1 VEAAVSVAGP
11 APPQYGAAAKAEWG
25 LAPELANLNHGSF
38 GSTPLAVMAAQDAWR
53 RRIEANPTRFMSRE
67 SRPLLREA
75 ARRVAAE
82 LGAEGDDLVFSENA
96 TSAANAVLRSLD
108 FRSGDEILI
117 TSLGYPAI
125 RNAAL
130 YVASRAGARVV
141 EVEIPLPVRDAQ
153 AILSAV
159 QAKLTGRTRLAIFD
173 HICSGS
179 ALVLPVERLTES
191 AHRAGAAVLIDGAH
205 VPGQLPLDLAG
216 LGVEYYVGNLHKWL
230 MAPRGT
236 GFLWARR
243 DLQPA
248 LHPLTIS
255 HGYRKGFIEEFD
267 WTGTKE
273 LTGWLSA
280 PAGIEFFHRMGGERL
295 MVRNRELAHAMARM
309 LSEAWSTPLA
319 GPMEMFAAMA
329 VIALPNAGPVTP
341 ERSTEL
347 RHYLAEQH
355 GIEAAVGA
363 ADGRLWVRIMAQA
376 YNEPADYDRLRHAF
390 ERGARSDV

>member
-1 VEAAVSVAGP
+1 MSADSGSNL
-11 APPQYGAAAKAEWG
+11 YGAAAKAEWG
-25 LAPELANLNHGSF
+25 LARGLVNLNHGSF
-38 GSTPLAVMAAQDAWR
+38 GSTPLVVMAAQDAWR
-53 RRIEANPTRFMSRE
+53 HRIESNPTKFMSRE

-75 ARRVAAE
+75 AQKVAAE

-108 FRSGDEILI
+108 FMPGDEILI

-141 EVEIPLPVRDAQ
+141 EVEISMPVRGPDD
-153 AILSAV
+153 IVSAV
-159 QAKLTGRTRLAIFD
+159 EARLGDRTRLAIFD
-173 HICSGS
+173 HICSHS
-179 ALVLPVERLTES
+179 ALVLPVERLTQVS
-191 AHRAGAAVLIDGAH
+191 HRAGAAVLIDGAH

-216 LGVEYYVGNLHKWL
+216 LGVEYYVANLHKWL

-255 HGYRKGFIEEFD
+255 HGYQKGFIAEFD

-273 LTGWLSA
+273 LAGWLSA
-280 PAGIEFFHRMGGERL
+280 PDGIAFFHRMGGARL
-295 MVRNRELAHAMARM
+295 MARNRELAHAMARM
-309 LSEAWSTPLA
+309 LSEAWKTPLG
-319 GPMEMFAAMA
+319 GPLEMFAAMA
-329 VIALPNAGPVTP
+329 VIALPNAGPATA
-341 ERSTEL
+341 ERATEL
-347 RHYLAEQH
+347 RVQLAEQH
-355 GIEAAVGA
+355 NIEAAVNVS
-363 ADGRLWVRIMAQA
+363 DGRLWVRIMAQA
-376 YNEPADYDRLRHAF
+376 YNEPEDYERLRRAF
-390 ERGARSDV
+390 QP

>member
-1 VEAAVSVAGP
+1 VSADAGARP
-11 APPQYGAAAKAEWG
+11 LYGAAAKAEWG

-53 RRIEANPTRFMSRE
+53 RRIEANPTQFMSRE
-67 SRPLLREA
+67 SRPALRDA

-82 LGAEGDDLVFSENA
+82 LGAEGDDIVFSENA

-108 FRSGDEILI
+108 FKPGDEILI

-130 YVASRAGARVV
+130 YVADRSGAGVV
-141 EVEIPLPVRDAQ
+141 EVGIPLPVRDADS
-153 AILSAV
+153 ILAAV
-159 QAKLTGRTRLAIFD
+159 QAMLSGRTRLAIFD

-179 ALVLPVERLTES
+179 ALVLPVERLTGL

-205 VPGQLPLDLAG
+205 VPGQLPLDLAE
-216 LGVEYYVGNLHKWL
+216 LGVEYYVANLHKWL

-236 GFLWARR
+236 GILWARR
-243 DLQPA
+243 DLQA
-248 LHPLTIS
+248 GLHPLTIS

-280 PAGIEFFHRMGGERL
+280 PAGIDFFHRLGGERL
-295 MVRNRELAHAMARM
+295 MARNRELALAMGRM
-309 LSEAWSTPLA
+309 LSKAWDTPLA
-319 GPMEMFAAMA
+319 GPLQMFAAMA
-329 VIALPNAGPVTP
+329 VVALPNAGPATF

-347 RHYLAEQH
+347 RLYLAEQH
-355 GIEAAVGA
+355 GIEAAVNA
-363 ADGRLWVRIMAQA
+363 SDGRLWVRIMAQA
-376 YNEPADYDRLRHAF
+376 YNEPADYERLRRAF
-390 ERGARSDV
+390 ERIA

>member
-1 VEAAVSVAGP
+1 VSADAGARP
-11 APPQYGAAAKAEWG
+11 LYGAAAKAEWG

-38 GSTPLAVMAAQDAWR
+38 GSTSLAVMAAQDAWR
-53 RRIEANPTRFMSRE
+53 RRIEANPTQFMSRE
-67 SRPLLREA
+67 SRPALRDA

-82 LGAEGDDLVFSENA
+82 LGAEGDDIVFSENA

-108 FRSGDEILI
+108 FKPGDEILI

-130 YVASRAGARVV
+130 YVADRAGAGVV
-141 EVEIPLPVRDAQ
+141 EVGIPLPVRDADS
-153 AILSAV
+153 ILAAV
-159 QAKLTGRTRLAIFD
+159 QAKLSGRTRLAIFD

-179 ALVLPVERLTES
+179 ALVLPVERLTGL

-205 VPGQLPLDLAG
+205 VPGQLPLDLAE
-216 LGVEYYVGNLHKWL
+216 LGVEYYVANLHKWL

-236 GFLWARR
+236 GILWARR
-243 DLQPA
+243 DLQA
-248 LHPLTIS
+248 GLHPLTIS

-280 PAGIEFFHRMGGERL
+280 PAGIDFFHRLGGERL
-295 MVRNRELAHAMARM
+295 MARNRELALAMGRM
-309 LSEAWSTPLA
+309 LSKAWDTPLA
-319 GPMEMFAAMA
+319 GPLQMFAAMA
-329 VIALPNAGPVTP
+329 VVALPNAGPATF

-347 RHYLAEQH
+347 RLYLAEQH
-355 GIEAAVGA
+355 GIEAAVNA
-363 ADGRLWVRIMAQA
+363 SDGRLWVRIMAQA
-376 YNEPADYDRLRHAF
+376 YNEPADYERLRRAF
-390 ERGARSDV
+390 ERIA

>member
-1 VEAAVSVAGP
+1 VAADAGARP
-11 APPQYGAAAKAEWG
+11 LYGAAAKAEWG
-25 LAPELANLNHGSF
+25 LAPGLANLNHGSF
-38 GSTPLAVMAAQDAWR
+38 GSTPSAVMAAQDAWR

-75 ARRVAAE
+75 AHKVAAE
-82 LGAEGDDLVFSENA
+82 LGAQGDDLVFSENA
-96 TSAANAVLRSLD
+96 PPAANAVLRSLD
-108 FRSGDEILI
+108 FEPGDEILI

-130 YVASRAGARVV
+130 YVASRAQARAV
-141 EVEIPLPVRDAQ
+141 EVEIPLPVRDAE

-159 QAKLTGRTRLAIFD
+159 EAKLTGRTRLAIFD

-179 ALVLPVERLTES
+179 ALVLPVERLTAA

-280 PAGIEFFHRMGGERL
+280 PAGIEFFHRMGGAHL
-295 MVRNRELAHAMARM
+295 MTRNRELAHAMARM
-309 LSEAWSTPLA
+309 LSDAWKTPLA
-319 GPMEMFAAMA
+319 GPLEMFAAMA
-329 VIALPNAGPVTP
+329 VVALPNAGPATL
-341 ERSTEL
+341 ERATEL
-347 RHYLAEQH
+347 RHFLAEQH
-355 GIEAAVGA
+355 AIEAAVNA
-363 ADGRLWVRIMAQA
+363 VDGRLWVRIMAQA
-376 YNEPADYDRLRHAF
+376 YNEPADYDRLRRAF
-390 ERGARSDV
+390 DGNARSDP

>member
-1 VEAAVSVAGP
+1 MKGAASLAVAP
-11 APPQYGAAAKAEWG
+11 EYGAAAKREWG
-25 LAPELANLNHGSF
+25 LEPELANLNHGSF
-38 GSTPLAVMAAQDAWR
+38 GSTPSAVMAAQDAWR

-75 ARRVAAE
+75 AHRVAAE
-82 LGAEGDDLVFSENA
+82 LGSDGDDLVFSENA

-108 FRSGDEILI
+108 FEPGDEILI

-130 YVASRAGARVV
+130 YVADRAGAGVV
-141 EVEIPLPVRDAQ
+141 EVGIPLPVRDADS
-153 AILSAV
+153 ILAAV
-159 QAKLTGRTRLAIFD
+159 QAMLSGRTRLAIFD

-179 ALVLPVERLTES
+179 ALVLPVERLTGL

-216 LGVEYYVGNLHKWL
+216 LGVEYYVANLHKWL

-236 GFLWARR
+236 GILWARR
-243 DLQPA
+243 DLQA
-248 LHPLTIS
+248 GLHPLTIS
-255 HGYRKGFIEEFD
+255 HGYRKGFVEEFD

-280 PAGIEFFHRMGGERL
+280 PAGIDFFHRLGGERL
-295 MVRNRELAHAMARM
+295 MARNRELAQAMGRM
-309 LSEAWSTPLA
+309 LSEAWNTPLA
-319 GPMEMFAAMA
+319 GPLEMFAAMT
-329 VIALPNAGPVTP
+329 VVALPNAGPATF

-347 RHYLAEQH
+347 RLYLAEQH
-355 GIEAAVGA
+355 GIEAAVIA
-363 ADGRLWVRIMAQA
+363 SDGRLWVRIMAQA
-376 YNEPADYDRLRHAF
+376 YNEPADYERLRRAF
-390 ERGARSDV
+390 ERIA

>member
-1 VEAAVSVAGP
+1 VKGAAAGLAVAP
-11 APPQYGAAAKAEWG
+11 EYGAAAKREWG
-25 LAPELANLNHGSF
+25 LEPELANLNHGSF
-38 GSTPLAVMAAQDAWR
+38 GSTPSAVMAAQDAWR

-67 SRPLLREA
+67 SRLLLREA
-75 ARRVAAE
+75 AHKVAAE
-82 LGAEGDDLVFSENA
+82 LGSDGDDLVFSENA

-108 FRSGDEILI
+108 FKPGDEILV

-141 EVEIPLPVRDAQ
+141 EAEIPLPVSDAE
-153 AILSAV
+153 AILSDV
-159 QAKLTGRTRLAIFD
+159 EPKLTRRTRLAVFD
-173 HICSGS
+173 HICSAS
-179 ALVLPVERLTES
+179 ALVLPVARLTEI

-205 VPGQLPLDLAG
+205 VPGQLPLGLAG

-295 MVRNRELAHAMARM
+295 MARNRELAHAMARR
-309 LSEAWSTPLA
+309 LSEAWGTPLG
-319 GPMEMFAAMA
+319 GPLEMFASMA
-329 VIALPNAGPVTP
+329 VVALPNAGPATL

-347 RHYLAEQH
+347 RLHLAELH
-355 GIEAAVGA
+355 GIEAAVSA
-363 ADGRLWVRIMAQA
+363 IDGRLWVRIMAQA
-376 YNEPADYDRLRHAF
+376 YNEPADYERLRRAF
-390 ERGARSDV
+390 DDRDRSDP

>member
-1 VEAAVSVAGP
+1 MAADAGARP
-11 APPQYGAAAKAEWG
+11 LYGAAAKAEWG

-53 RRIEANPTRFMSRE
+53 RRIEANPTQFMSRE
-67 SRPLLREA
+67 SRPALRDA

-82 LGAEGDDLVFSENA
+82 LGAEGDDIVFSENA

-108 FRSGDEILI
+108 FKPGDEILI

-130 YVASRAGARVV
+130 YVADRAGAGVV
-141 EVEIPLPVRDAQ
+141 EVGIPLPVRDADS
-153 AILSAV
+153 ILAAV
-159 QAKLTGRTRLAIFD
+159 QAMLSGRTRLAIFD

-179 ALVLPVERLTES
+179 ALVLPVERLTGL

-205 VPGQLPLDLAG
+205 VPGQLPLDLAE
-216 LGVEYYVGNLHKWL
+216 LGVEYYVANLHKWL

-236 GFLWARR
+236 GILWARR
-243 DLQPA
+243 DLQA
-248 LHPLTIS
+248 GLHPLTIS

-280 PAGIEFFHRMGGERL
+280 PAGIDFFHRLGGERL
-295 MVRNRELAHAMARM
+295 MARNRELALAMGRM
-309 LSEAWSTPLA
+309 LGKAWDTPLA
-319 GPMEMFAAMA
+319 GPLEMFAAMA
-329 VIALPNAGPVTP
+329 VVALPNAGPATF

-347 RHYLAEQH
+347 RLYLAEQH
-355 GIEAAVGA
+355 GIEAAVNA
-363 ADGRLWVRIMAQA
+363 SDGRLWVRIMAQA
-376 YNEPADYDRLRHAF
+376 YNEPADYERLRRAF
-390 ERGARSDV
+390 ERIA

>member
-1 VEAAVSVAGP
+1 VPAATGAR
-11 APPQYGAAAKAEWG
+11 QLYGAAAKAEWG
-25 LAPELANLNHGSF
+25 LAPGIANLNHGSF

-53 RRIEANPTRFMSRE
+53 RRIEANPTRFMSRDA
-67 SRPLLREA
+67 RLLLREA
-75 ARRVAAE
+75 ARKVAAE
-82 LGAEGDDLVFSENA
+82 LGSAGDDLVFSENA

-108 FRSGDEILI
+108 FKPGDEILI
-117 TSLGYPAI
+117 TGLGYPAI

-130 YVASRAGARVV
+130 YAASRAEARVV
-141 EVEIPLPVRDAQ
+141 EVEIPLPVRDAE
-153 AILSAV
+153 AILAAV
-159 QAKLTGRTRLAIFD
+159 AAKLSARTRLAIFD
-173 HICSGS
+173 HICSHS
-179 ALVLPVERLTES
+179 ALVLPVDRLAAL

-205 VPGQLPLDLAG
+205 APGQVPLDLG
-216 LGVEYYVGNLHKWL
+216 SLGVEYYVANLHKWL

-273 LTGWLSA
+273 LSGWLSA

-295 MVRNRELAHAMARM
+295 MQRNRELAHDMARM
-309 LSEAWSTPLA
+309 LSEAWGTPLV
-319 GPMEMFAAMA
+319 GPTDMFAAMA
-329 VIALPNAGPVTP
+329 VIALPKAGPATP

-347 RHYLAEQH
+347 RLYLAEQH
-355 GIEAAVGA
+355 GIEAAVSA
-363 ADGRLWVRIMAQA
+363 VDGRLWVRIMAQA
-376 YNEPADYDRLRHAF
+376 YNEPADYERLRRAF
-390 ERGARSDV
+390 EP

>member
-1 VEAAVSVAGP
+1 MSADAGARP
-11 APPQYGAAAKAEWG
+11 LYGAAAKAEWG

-53 RRIEANPTRFMSRE
+53 RRIEANPTQFMSRE
-67 SRPLLREA
+67 SRPALRDA

-82 LGAEGDDLVFSENA
+82 LGAEGDDIVFSENA

-108 FRSGDEILI
+108 FKPGDEILI

-130 YVASRAGARVV
+130 YVADRAGAGVV
-141 EVEIPLPVRDAQ
+141 EVGIPLPVRDADS
-153 AILSAV
+153 ILAAV
-159 QAKLTGRTRLAIFD
+159 QAMLSGRTRLAIFD

-179 ALVLPVERLTES
+179 ALVLPVERLTGL

-216 LGVEYYVGNLHKWL
+216 LGVEYYVANLHKWL

-236 GFLWARR
+236 GILWARR
-243 DLQPA
+243 HLQA
-248 LHPLTIS
+248 GLHPLTIS

-280 PAGIEFFHRMGGERL
+280 PAGIDFFHRLGGERL
-295 MVRNRELAHAMARM
+295 MARNRELALAMGRM
-309 LSEAWSTPLA
+309 LSKAWDTPLA
-319 GPMEMFAAMA
+319 GPLQMFAAMA
-329 VIALPNAGPVTP
+329 VVALPNAGPATF

-347 RHYLAEQH
+347 RLYLAEQH
-355 GIEAAVGA
+355 GIEAAVSA
-363 ADGRLWVRIMAQA
+363 MDRRLWVRIMAQA
-376 YNEPADYDRLRHAF
+376 YNEPADYERLRRAF
-390 ERGARSDV
+390 ERIA

>member
-1 VEAAVSVAGP
+1 MSADSLGNL
-11 APPQYGAAAKAEWG
+11 YGAVAKAEWG
-25 LAPELANLNHGSF
+25 LTPLLANLNHGSF
-38 GSTPLAVMAAQDAWR
+38 GSTPLAVMATQDAWR
-53 RRIEANPTRFMSRE
+53 RRIEANPTKFMSRE
-67 SRPLLREA
+67 SRPALREA
-75 ARRVAAE
+75 AHKVAAE
-82 LGAEGDDLVFSENA
+82 LGSDGDDLVFSENA

-108 FRSGDEILI
+108 FRPGDEILI

-141 EVEIPLPVRDAQ
+141 EVEVPLPVRDAE
-153 AILSAV
+153 AIVSAV
-159 QAKLTGRTRLAIFD
+159 EAKLSGRTRLAIFD
-173 HICSGS
+173 HICSHS
-179 ALVLPVERLTES
+179 ALVLPVARLTEV

-205 VPGQLPLDLAG
+205 VPGQLPLDLRA
-216 LGVEYYVGNLHKWL
+216 LGVEYYVANLHKWL

-255 HGYRKGFIEEFD
+255 HGYQKGYVAEFD

-280 PAGIEFFHRMGGERL
+280 PAGIEFFHRMGGVRL
-295 MVRNRELAHAMARM
+295 MARNRELAHAMGRM
-309 LSEAWSTPLA
+309 LSEAWGTPLA
-319 GPMEMFAAMA
+319 GPLEMFAAM
-329 VIALPNAGPVTP
+329 VVLELPNAGPATQ

-347 RHYLAEQH
+347 RLQLAEQH
-355 GIEAAVGA
+355 NIEAAVNVS
-363 ADGRLWVRIMAQA
+363 DGRLWVRIMAQA
-376 YNEPADYDRLRHAF
+376 YNEPEDYARLRRAF
-390 ERGARSDV
+390 ER

>member
-1 VEAAVSVAGP
+1 
-11 APPQYGAAAKAEWG
+11 
-25 LAPELANLNHGSF
+25 
-38 GSTPLAVMAAQDAWR
+38 
-53 RRIEANPTRFMSRE
+53 
-67 SRPLLREA
+67 
-75 ARRVAAE
+75 
-82 LGAEGDDLVFSENA
+82 
-96 TSAANAVLRSLD
+96 VLRSLD
-108 FRSGDEILI
+108 FQPGDEILI
-117 TSLGYPAI
+117 TSLGYGAI

-130 YVASRAGARVV
+130 YAASRAGAEVV
-141 EVEIPLPVRDAQ
+141 EVEIALPVRDAE

-159 QAKLTGRTRLAIFD
+159 EPKLSRRTRLAIFD
-173 HICSGS
+173 HICSAS
-179 ALVLPVERLTES
+179 ALVLPVERLTEI

-280 PAGIEFFHRMGGERL
+280 PAGIEFFHRMGGARL
-295 MVRNRELAHAMARM
+295 MTRNRELAHAMARG
-309 LSEAWSTPLA
+309 LCEAWGTPLA
-319 GPMEMFAAMA
+319 GPLDMFAAMA
-329 VIALPNAGPVTP
+329 VVALPNAGPATL
-341 ERSTEL
+341 ERATEL
-347 RHYLAEQH
+347 RFHLSEQH
-355 GIEAAVGA
+355 GIEAAVSA
-363 ADGRLWVRIMAQA
+363 MDGRLWVRIMAQA
-376 YNEPADYDRLRHAF
+376 YNEPADYDRLRRAF
-390 ERGARSDV
+390 ERSSS

>member
-1 VEAAVSVAGP
+1 MSADAGARP
-11 APPQYGAAAKAEWG
+11 LYGAAARAEWG

-53 RRIEANPTRFMSRE
+53 RRIEANPTQFMSRE
-67 SRPLLREA
+67 SRPALRDA

-82 LGAEGDDLVFSENA
+82 LGAEGDDIVFSENA

-108 FRSGDEILI
+108 FKPGDEILI

-130 YVASRAGARVV
+130 YVADRSGAGVV
-141 EVEIPLPVRDAQ
+141 EVGIPLPVRDADS
-153 AILSAV
+153 ILAAV
-159 QAKLTGRTRLAIFD
+159 QANLSGRTRLAIFD

-179 ALVLPVERLTES
+179 ALVLPVERLTGL

-205 VPGQLPLDLAG
+205 VPGQLPLDLAE
-216 LGVEYYVGNLHKWL
+216 LGVEYYVANLHKWL

-236 GFLWARR
+236 GILWARR
-243 DLQPA
+243 DLQA
-248 LHPLTIS
+248 GLHPLTIS

-280 PAGIEFFHRMGGERL
+280 PAGIDFFHRLGGERL
-295 MVRNRELAHAMARM
+295 MARNRELALAMGRM
-309 LSEAWSTPLA
+309 LSKAWDTPLA
-319 GPMEMFAAMA
+319 GPLQMFAAMA
-329 VIALPNAGPVTP
+329 VVALPNAGPATF

-347 RHYLAEQH
+347 RLYLAEQH
-355 GIEAAVGA
+355 GIEAAVNA
-363 ADGRLWVRIMAQA
+363 SDGRLWVRIMAQA
-376 YNEPADYDRLRHAF
+376 YNEPADYERLRRAF
-390 ERGARSDV
+390 ERIA

>member
-1 VEAAVSVAGP
+1 VAADAGARP
-11 APPQYGAAAKAEWG
+11 LYGAAAKAEWG

-53 RRIEANPTRFMSRE
+53 RRIEANPTQFMSRE
-67 SRPLLREA
+67 SRPALRDA

-82 LGAEGDDLVFSENA
+82 LGAEGDDIVFSENA

-108 FRSGDEILI
+108 FKPGDEILI

-130 YVASRAGARVV
+130 YVADRAGAGVV
-141 EVEIPLPVRDAQ
+141 EVGIPLPVRDADS
-153 AILSAV
+153 ILAAV
-159 QAKLTGRTRLAIFD
+159 QAKLSGRTRLAIFD

-179 ALVLPVERLTES
+179 ALVLPVERLTGL

-205 VPGQLPLDLAG
+205 VPGQLPLDLAE
-216 LGVEYYVGNLHKWL
+216 LGVEYYVANLHKWL

-236 GFLWARR
+236 GILWARR
-243 DLQPA
+243 DLQA
-248 LHPLTIS
+248 GLHPLTIS

-280 PAGIEFFHRMGGERL
+280 PAGIDFFHRLGGERL
-295 MVRNRELAHAMARM
+295 MARNRELALAMGRM
-309 LSEAWSTPLA
+309 LSKAWDTPLA
-319 GPMEMFAAMA
+319 GPLQMFAAMA
-329 VIALPNAGPVTP
+329 VVALPNAGPATF

-347 RHYLAEQH
+347 RLYLAEQH
-355 GIEAAVGA
+355 GIEAAVNA
-363 ADGRLWVRIMAQA
+363 SDGRLWVRIMAQA
-376 YNEPADYDRLRHAF
+376 YNEPADYERLRRAF
-390 ERGARSDV
+390 ERIA

>member
-1 VEAAVSVAGP
+1 
-11 APPQYGAAAKAEWG
+11 
-25 LAPELANLNHGSF
+25 
-38 GSTPLAVMAAQDAWR
+38 MAAQDAWR

-75 ARRVAAE
+75 AHKVAAE
-82 LGAEGDDLVFSENA
+82 LGSDGDDLVFSENA

-108 FRSGDEILI
+108 FEPGDEILI

-125 RNAAL
+125 RSAAL

-141 EVEIPLPVRDAQ
+141 EAEIPLPVSDAE

-159 QAKLTGRTRLAIFD
+159 EPKLSGRTRLAIFD
-173 HICSGS
+173 HICSAS
-179 ALVLPVERLTES
+179 ALVLPVARLTEI

-205 VPGQLPLDLAG
+205 VPGQLPLGLAG

-295 MVRNRELAHAMARM
+295 MARNRELAHAMARS
-309 LSEAWSTPLA
+309 LSEAWGTPLG
-319 GPMEMFAAMA
+319 GPLEMFAAMA
-329 VIALPNAGPVTP
+329 VVALPNAGPATL
-341 ERSTEL
+341 ERATEL
-347 RHYLAEQH
+347 RLYLSEQH
-355 GIEAAVGA
+355 GIEAAVSA
-363 ADGRLWVRIMAQA
+363 MDRRLWVRIMAQA
-376 YNEPADYDRLRHAF
+376 YNEPADYERLRRAF
-390 ERGARSDV
+390 ERKI